1 MKLKALILS
10 FMVVASSSWGATVF
24 TAQGRGYT
32 CYQDYPHAL
41 ANAKNEADTN
51 ARNKC
56 GQRAT
61 KRLSDFIIEQK
72 PQGCMVIVYARYAC
86 L

>member
-1 MKLKALILS
+1 MKMKTWIMGAML
-10 FMVVASSSWGATVF
+10 MASTSWGAPVF
-24 TAQGRGYT
+24 TTEGRGYT

-41 ANAKNEADTN
+41 ANAKNEADTK
-51 ARNKC
+51 ARYKC

-61 KRLSDFIIEQK
+61 KRLTDFIIEQK
-72 PQGCMVIVYARYAC
+72 PQACLVIVYARYAC